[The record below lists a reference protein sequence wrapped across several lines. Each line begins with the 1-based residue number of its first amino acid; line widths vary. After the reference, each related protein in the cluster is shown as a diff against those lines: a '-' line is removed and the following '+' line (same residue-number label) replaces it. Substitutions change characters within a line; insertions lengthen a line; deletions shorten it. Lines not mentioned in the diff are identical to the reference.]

1 MNNLEQAIRQ
11 NYLEI
16 LQPSDETVETV
27 KAVASG
33 VADVVKE
40 SYDEYGQARAK
51 AQQAG
56 TEGEFALKSAGAIAK
71 GAVQGVGGVVG
82 DLEKLL
88 GGIVAAAKTPEGQS
102 KLKSFGKA
110 LQDETFFTNS
120 EDMARHLEKLGIISP
135 EGTGFVEGAGELF
148 APIGTAIKGVS
159 KAGKIA
165 SKIKGK

>member
-16 LQPSDETVETV
+16 LQPSDATVETV

-88 GGIVAAAKTPEGQS
+88 GGIVAAAKTPEGKS
-102 KLKSFGKA
+102 KLVAFGKA
-110 LQDETFFTNS
+110 LQEDTFFTNS
-120 EDMARHLEKLGIISP
+120 EDMVKHLEKLGITSP